1 MNDGNKGD
9 NNGHVRVHR
18 YDNET
23 KTWSQLG
30 SDIDGQAAKDELGA
44 SVSLSGDGKT
54 IAIGAPR
61 NGSGYVAIYK
71 FDDYAFEWVPLGA
84 VLKGENSGDKFGK
97 SVSMAKHGDV
107 VAIGAYLNDN
117 NGMNSGSVAIF
128 SYRKDVTAWQPLG
141 TAING
146 DCISEFLGRSVSLS
160 DDGQFV
166 AVGAGCYVSNERA
179 GHTRIY
185 AYNSSVS
192 DWVQMGE
199 DIAEEANYDRS
210 GTSVSLSADGKIV
223 AIGASSNDGNG
234 NNSGHGR
241 MFKYDGS
248 AWSQIGDDIDGKS
261 AWDLFGQSV
270 SLLGDGLTVA
280 FGASGGDKGGRV
292 LMYKYAPA

>member
-1 MNDGNKGD
+1 MARMPVTILERPYLYQTMVDPSPSEQTQTMTMEIVLANAASFQITMMKQNGFKKDG
-9 NNGHVRVHR
+9 
-18 YDNET
+18 
-23 KTWSQLG
+23 
-30 SDIDGQAAKDELGA
+30 
-44 SVSLSGDGKT
+44 
-54 IAIGAPR
+54 
-61 NGSGYVAIYK
+61 
-71 FDDYAFEWVPLGA
+71 
-84 VLKGENSGDKFGK
+84 LKGEYSGDKFGR

-160 DDGQFV
+160 DDGQVV
-166 AVGAGCYVSNERA
+166 AVGAPRGCYISNVLA

-185 AYNSSVS
+185 AYNSSLL

-280 FGASGGDKGGRV
+280 FGASGGDYSGRV
-292 LMYKYAPA
+292 LIYKYAPA